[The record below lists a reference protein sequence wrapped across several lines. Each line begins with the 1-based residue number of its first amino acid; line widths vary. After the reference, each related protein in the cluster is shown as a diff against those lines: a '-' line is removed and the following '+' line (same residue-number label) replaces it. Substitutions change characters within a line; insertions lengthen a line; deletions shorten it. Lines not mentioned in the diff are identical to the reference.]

1 MPEFSL
7 PHDHGAHGHTED
19 LYREMKNV
27 EHFGAVCDIFKQLS
41 DPTRVRIFWLLSH
54 REECVINIAALL
66 DMSSPAVSHHLRSLA
81 QSGLIESRRCGKEV
95 YYKAGD
101 TMQIKL
107 LHEIVEQVMQIACP
121 EKAVDYQDSQE
132 QIIRHVHNELT
143 ANLAERVTIEELS
156 RKYLMNTTTLKRCF
170 KQVYGETIAAHMKKH
185 RMEQAAS
192 LLLKTQNDIAAI
204 AQAVGYES
212 QSRFTA
218 AFKET
223 YGEHRGGNQGAAGLP
238 GGKPEKGRAVP
249 RDEVLRRRQKGA
261 HRRDTSVD
269 HSHPRRR
276 SGGGESRRDRLF
288 CARGLHD
295 GRQRAPQRDQ
305 ARRRRQG
312 RQAHER
318 ELQPAAV

>member
-7 PHDHGAHGHTED
+7 PHDHGAHQHEEEVRRVLAAD
-19 LYREMKNV
+19 AR
-27 EHFGAVCDIFKQLS
+27 FSAVAELFRSLG

-121 EKAVDYQDSQE
+121 EKTVDFQASQE
-132 QIIRHVHNELT
+132 QIIRHVHDELT

-223 YGEHRGGNQGAAGLP
+223 YGELP
-238 GGKPEKGRAVP
+238 TEYR
-249 RDEVLRRRQKGA
+249 
-261 HRRDTSVD
+261 
-269 HSHPRRR
+269 RRR
-276 SGGGESRRDRLF
+276 S
-288 CARGLHD
+288 
-295 GRQRAPQRDQ
+295 
-305 ARRRRQG
+305 
-312 RQAHER
+312 
-318 ELQPAAV
+318 